1 MACGMWLGLDLGL
14 MWKKHARYPHP
25 YPYPE
30 LNWLFRHMLL
40 GLRPQWTN
48 TRASYLPFRSSAP
61 LEGML
66 EEGDALAPRP
76 SLLFAFLAS
85 LAAGCC
91 SLRSM
96 GYVVPCVGLGVWGCL
111 FEGVCALTASFYAA
125 SLVLGAAGRLLFPIQ
140 PPPETS
146 VTTLPGGCAGETL
159 HREP

>member
-1 MACGMWLGLDLGL
+1 MWLGLDLGL

-111 FEGVCALTASFYAA
+111 FEGVCALTASFYADTCRHGDSTQRISSV
-125 SLVLGAAGRLLFPIQ
+125 SLTRRRL
-140 PPPETS
+140 
-146 VTTLPGGCAGETL
+146 
-159 HREP
+159 